1 MKKLSNTAGEFKK
14 FIMRG
19 NVVDMAVGVI
29 VGGAF
34 GKIVT
39 SLVNDMLMPWI
50 GYLMGDVN
58 FTDLAY
64 EIRSAKPA
72 VDEITGEVI
81 PDVFEKE
88 AILFKYG
95 NFIQTIIDFLL
106 VALCIFAFV
115 KVVAGIR
122 ARAEAK
128 ARAEEEARKA
138 EEEAKKAAEPKAP
151 TQEELLT
158 EIRDLLKAGK

>member
-1 MKKLSNTAGEFKK
+1 MGKISGTAGEFKK
-14 FIMRG
+14 FIIRG

-29 VGGAF
+29 IGGAF

-39 SLVNDMLMPWI
+39 SLVNDMLMPWV

-58 FTDLAY
+58 FTELAY
-64 EIRSAKPA
+64 EIKPA
-72 VDEITGEVI
+72 VAEVVNEAGEIVT
-81 PDVFEKE
+81 PAKD

-115 KVVAGIR
+115 KIVGGIR

-128 ARAEEEARKA
+128 AKA
-138 EEEAKKAAEPKAP
+138 EEEAKKAAEAAAAAAAPKAP

>member
-1 MKKLSNTAGEFKK
+1 MKKLSSTAGEFKK

-29 VGGAF
+29 IGGAF

-64 EIRSAKPA
+64 EIKPA
-72 VDEITGEVI
+72 VAEVVNEAGEIIT
-81 PDVFEKE
+81 PAKD

-106 VALCIFAFV
+106 IALCIFLFV

-122 ARAEAK
+122 ARTEAK
-128 ARAEEEARKA
+128 ERA
-138 EEEAKKAAEPKAP
+138 EEEAKKAAEAAAAAAAPKAP